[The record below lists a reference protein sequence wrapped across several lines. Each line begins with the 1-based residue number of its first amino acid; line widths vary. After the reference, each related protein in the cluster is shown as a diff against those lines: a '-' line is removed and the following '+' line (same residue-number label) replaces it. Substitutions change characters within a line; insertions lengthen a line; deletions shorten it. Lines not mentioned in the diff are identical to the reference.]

1 MDHTRPAMVEG
12 LEDRIPG
19 AWLGPMLDA
28 SKGEG
33 EGLTRCITM
42 IQGTNTFTDM
52 QGIIIITMIV
62 IIMLII
68 TTPTRRGIIA
78 MKKDGLQGSF
88 TDFNVW
94 SSMAVDQME
103 TFTLY

>member
-19 AWLGPMLDA
+19 AWLGPMLDG

-33 EGLTRCITM
+33 EGLTRC
-42 IQGTNTFTDM
+42 TNIFSDM
-52 QGIIIITMIV
+52 KGIIMTF
-62 IIMLII
+62 IIMLVI

-103 TFTLY
+103 TFTLC